1 MIAAHVAGTTAH
13 VPRATEGVH
22 LCADFWG
29 CDPTVLTNEALLIE
43 LADAAAREAGAT
55 VCRRASVAFEPQ
67 SPFTVAGVTVAL
79 LLAESHLTIHSYP
92 EEAYLAVDVF
102 TCGTSCDPRRAYQF
116 LKDRLAP
123 AHDSM
128 TVIERGRPPARSRP
142 AQ

>member
-1 MIAAHVAGTTAH
+1 MIAAHGARTAPH
-13 VPRATEGVH
+13 VPHATEGVH

-43 LADAAAREAGAT
+43 LANAAAHAAGAT
-55 VCRRASVAFEPQ
+55 VCRTASVAFAPQ
-67 SPFTVAGVTVAL
+67 PPFTVAGVTVAL

-102 TCGTSCDPRRAYQF
+102 TCGTSCDPQRAYQF
-116 LKDRLAP
+116 LKDRLEP

-128 TVIERGRPPARSRP
+128 TIIQRGRPPW
-142 AQ
+142 QK